1 MFLGFFEKWQ
11 IKSIFMLK
19 QKSTGQGE
27 GVAGAVFTEPDC
39 PNATLVIF
47 AKVKAD
53 TLQESCLL
61 ASRDFFCALLRNI
74 KPCWGHAHKAF
85 KIFIELL

>member
-19 QKSTGQGE
+19 QKSKGQGK
-27 GVAGAVFTEPDC
+27 GVAGVFFTEPDC

-47 AKVKAD
+47 AKVKGD
-53 TLQESCLL
+53 TLQESCLP
-61 ASRDFFCALLRNI
+61 ATSSVHFCETLNLSGGTPT
-74 KPCWGHAHKAF
+74 KPLKYS
-85 KIFIELL
+85 